1 MVESPS
7 AETANAVAANLAA
20 IRGEI
25 AEAAHAVDRNPGD
38 VTLIGVAKKQPM
50 DRLHAALKAGLRVF
64 GENRVQEA
72 QGKYPELR
80 TRYRDLEL
88 HLVGPLQSNK
98 AEDAVA
104 LFDVIQTVDRPKIA
118 RALAKEIAEQ
128 DRHPRL
134 FVQVNVG
141 EEPQKAGI
149 PPADAD
155 EFVRWCRADLGLD
168 ISGLMCI
175 PPLEEDPAL
184 YFALLAETAQRLDLP
199 QLSMGMSADYT
210 TAVRLGATHVRVGS
224 ALFGERES

>member
-1 MVESPS
+1 MGESDPV
-7 AETANAVAANLAA
+7 THDIAANIAA
-20 IRGEI
+20 IRTEI
-25 AEAAHAVDRNPGD
+25 AEAARAVDRDPD
-38 VTLIGVAKKQPM
+38 AVTLIGVAKKQPM
-50 DRLHAALKAGLRVF
+50 DRLHAALDAGLRVF

-80 TRYRDLEL
+80 TRYPDLEL

-118 RALAKEIAEQ
+118 RTLAKEMAEQ
-128 DRHPRL
+128 DRYPRL

-149 PPADAD
+149 EPGMAE
-155 EFVRWCRADLGLD
+155 EFVHWCREDLGLD
-168 ISGLMCI
+168 VAGLMCI

-224 ALFGERES
+224 ALFGERETG